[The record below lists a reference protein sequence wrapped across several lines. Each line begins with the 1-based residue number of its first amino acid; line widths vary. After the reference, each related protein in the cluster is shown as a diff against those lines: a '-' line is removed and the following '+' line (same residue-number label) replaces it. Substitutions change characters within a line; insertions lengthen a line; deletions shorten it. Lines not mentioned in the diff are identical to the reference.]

1 MKKIIETILASS
13 AVFTTFCLSL
23 SPSQAQSLTPVVK
36 QSKNY
41 CDTAVENVKA
51 KIKNNNYLTVEFQGR
66 QIYREWQVGAP
77 AGRSIHLIILLG
89 TLREGSGQLVD
100 NIMASTQMLTAMSNQ
115 LIEGCDNIAAVTYS
129 KKRTGSI
136 RTFGSIQGRVQEFE
150 YMYTGR
156 GKPFPG
162 QPLQLRWGV
171 DIMI

>member
-1 MKKIIETILASS
+1 MNKIIRTILASS

-23 SPSQAQSLTPVVK
+23 SPSQAQSLTQGVK
-36 QSKNY
+36 QSKNS

-51 KIKNNNYLTVEFQGR
+51 RIKNNNYLTVEFQGR
-66 QIYREWQVGAP
+66 QIYREWQAGAP

-89 TLREGSGQLVD
+89 TVREGSGQLVN

-129 KKRTGSI
+129 KKHTGDK

-150 YMYTGR
+150 YITPG
-156 GKPFPG
+156 PG
-162 QPLQLRWGV
+162 QNLKLRWGV
-171 DIMI
+171 DMVI